1 MLTGF
6 SLFDLGWR
14 RSGNIRCTS
23 QEQQLSPKSSNL
35 WWTPR
40 SNNQCRQRKSVCYQK
55 RFEEGLSFSSL
66 GLVWVGCAV
75 FGRRVVVFFFSSFSF
90 CDNFVVVHKLF
101 FTIVRVTSFVAPPSP
116 PHPSLLQKLDKSAIL
131 FFVLFSF
138 FLCVTKNSDSSARV
152 YFTSF
157 SFFFFWHS
165 SLMIFF
171 FSFNIYYKK
180 NLTSISQ

>member
-1 MLTGF
+1 MLVQSILTGF
-6 SLFDLGWR
+6 SFFDLGWR

-40 SNNQCRQRKSVCYQK
+40 SNNQCRQRKSVCYQE

-75 FGRRVVVFFFSSFSF
+75 LGRRVVVFFSSSFSF

-116 PHPSLLQKLDKSAIL
+116 PTPPSCRNWTNLQFYFLYC
-131 FFVLFSF
+131 FHFS
-138 FLCVTKNSDSSARV
+138 CV
-152 YFTSF
+152 
-157 SFFFFWHS
+157 
-165 SLMIFF
+165 
-171 FSFNIYYKK
+171 
-180 NLTSISQ
+180 